1 MQILKM
7 PQACIRY
14 REWWHHHPPPPSAT
28 TNSSLLSSSA
38 PAAPTGVAGPMVVPV
53 NSSIGRGVIRM
64 TRSSSAT
71 SATSGTSPVVGLLS
85 ATLQEHDKKATS
97 RRSSRKS
104 TPKNSPALSSSSS
117 PGGSGHSNPFPRK
130 LMEMLQKEDSSV
142 VAWLPRETPLL
153 YEMQTSL
160 SPTCCLGTFGIP
172 S

>member
-1 MQILKM
+1 M
-7 PQACIRY
+7 
-14 REWWHHHPPPPSAT
+14 
-28 TNSSLLSSSA
+28 NSSLLSSSA

-53 NSSIGRGVIRM
+53 NSSIGKGVIRM

-142 VAWLPRETPLL
+142 VAWLPRGDAFVVRDADKFIYRRVASVLSAYQANVVSATIK
-153 YEMQTSL
+153 SL
-160 SPTCCLGTFGIP
+160 
-172 S
+172 